1 MRSILHRLPKS
12 VATSNLQSTSHWL
25 KETKAMGVLEDL
37 ESATKAVADRVGPA
51 VVGIGTGWSMG
62 SGVVVADGV
71 VLTNAHNVSD
81 PGVSLI
87 FSDGRSVEGQ
97 VTGHDIDG
105 DVATISVDT
114 SGVTP
119 VEWAPAAVG
128 VGAAVFALANPGGRG
143 LRVTL
148 GTVSS
153 IARAFRGPRGRRVTG
168 TVEHTA
174 PMVKGSSGGPLVD
187 ASGRLV
193 GLNTNRLGEGFYA
206 ALPADEYLRRRVDA
220 LSRGESPVR
229 PHLGVGLVPGRA
241 ARHIRRAA
249 GLPDRDGVLIQEVED
264 GSPAAHAG
272 LRRGDL
278 IVEAG
283 GSPVTTIDDLYQAV
297 DGLGAGQSLG
307 LKVVRGAEELS
318 VSVTFAGG
326 GAREEGSA

>member
-1 MRSILHRLPKS
+1 
-12 VATSNLQSTSHWL
+12 
-25 KETKAMGVLEDL
+25 MGVLNEL
-37 ESATKAVADRVGPA
+37 ENATVAVADRVGPA
-51 VVGIGTGWSMG
+51 VVGIGAGWGLG
-62 SGVVVADGV
+62 SGVVVAEGV

-81 PGVSLI
+81 PGVTLI
-87 FSDGRSVEGQ
+87 FADGRTVQGQ
-97 VTGHDIDG
+97 VSGHDIDG
-105 DVATISVDT
+105 DLATIAVDT

-119 VEWAPAAVG
+119 VEWADAPAR
-128 VGAAVFALANPGGRG
+128 VGASVFALANPGGRG

-148 GTVSS
+148 GSVASVGRT
-153 IARAFRGPRGRRVTG
+153 FRGPRGRRVTG

-206 ALPADEYLRRRVDA
+206 ALPADDDLRRRVDA
-220 LSRGESPVR
+220 LSRGESPAR

-264 GSPAAHAG
+264 GSPAANAG

-278 IVEAG
+278 IVQAAG
-283 GSPVTTIDDLYQAV
+283 ATVTTIDDLYQAV
-297 DGLGAGQSLG
+297 DGLGAGEALALS
-307 LKVVRGAEELS
+307 VVRGAEELS
-318 VSVTFAGG
+318 VSVTFAAG
-326 GAREEGSA
+326 GAREEGTA

>member
-1 MRSILHRLPKS
+1 MS
-12 VATSNLQSTSHWL
+12 
-25 KETKAMGVLEDL
+25 VLEEL
-37 ESATKAVADRVGPA
+37 ENATAAVADRVGPA
-51 VVGIGTGWSMG
+51 VVGIGTGWGMG
-62 SGVVVADGV
+62 SGVVVGDGV

-81 PGVSLI
+81 PGVSLV
-87 FSDGRSVEGQ
+87 FADGRTVKGQ

-114 SGVTP
+114 AGVAP
-119 VEWAPAAVG
+119 VEWAPAPAR
-128 VGAAVFALANPGGRG
+128 VGAPVFALANPGGRG

-148 GTVSS
+148 GMVAAVGRT
-153 IARAFRGPRGRRVTG
+153 FRGPRGRRVTG

-174 PMVKGSSGGPLVD
+174 PMAKGSSGGPLVD
-187 ASGRLV
+187 ANGRLV

-206 ALPADEYLRRRVDA
+206 ALPADEELRRRVDA
-220 LSRGESPVR
+220 LGRGESPVR

-283 GSPVTTIDDLYQAV
+283 GSPVITIDDLYQAV
-297 DGLGAGQSLG
+297 DGLGLDQVLALQ
-307 LKVVRGAEELS
+307 VVRGAEELS
-318 VSVTFAGG
+318 VSVTFGAGG
-326 GAREEGSA
+326 TREEGSA

>member
-1 MRSILHRLPKS
+1 MP
-12 VATSNLQSTSHWL
+12 
-25 KETKAMGVLEDL
+25 GVLEEL
-37 ESATKAVADRVGPA
+37 ERATVDVAQRIGPA
-51 VVGIGTGWSMG
+51 VVGIGQGWGLG

-71 VLTNAHNVSD
+71 VVTNAHNVSD
-81 PGVSLI
+81 PGVTLI
-87 FSDGRSVEGQ
+87 FSDGRTVTGQ
-97 VTGHDIDG
+97 VSGHDIDA
-105 DVATISVDT
+105 DLATIAVDT
-114 SGVTP
+114 GGVTP
-119 VEWAPAAVG
+119 VEWAESPAR
-128 VGAAVFALANPGGRG
+128 VGAVVFALANPGGRG
-143 LRVTL
+143 LRVTQ
-148 GTVSS
+148 GSVAAVGRT
-153 IARAFRGPRGRRVTG
+153 FRGPRGRRVTG

-174 PMVKGSSGGPLVD
+174 PMAKGSSGGPLVD

-193 GLNTNRLGEGFYA
+193 GLNTHRLGEGFYA
-206 ALPADEYLRRRVDA
+206 ALPADDDLRRRVDA

-297 DGLGAGQSLG
+297 DSLG
-307 LKVVRGAEELS
+307 PGQTLTLGIVRGADELS
-318 VSVTFAGG
+318 VSVTFGGG
-326 GAREEGSA
+326 GAREEGTA

>member
-1 MRSILHRLPKS
+1 MS
-12 VATSNLQSTSHWL
+12 
-25 KETKAMGVLEDL
+25 VLEEL
-37 ESATKAVADRVGPA
+37 ENATVAVAERIGPA
-51 VVGIGTGWSMG
+51 VVGIGAGWGLG

-81 PGVSLI
+81 PGVTLI
-87 FSDGRSVEGQ
+87 FGDGRTVQGQ

-105 DVATISVDT
+105 DLATISADT
-114 SGVTP
+114 AGITP
-119 VEWAPAAVG
+119 VEWAPAPTR
-128 VGAAVFALANPGGRG
+128 VGASVFALANPGGRG

-148 GTVSS
+148 GTV
-153 IARAFRGPRGRRVTG
+153 AAVGRTFRGPRGRRVTG

-193 GLNTNRLGEGFYA
+193 GVNTNRLGEGFYA
-206 ALPADEYLRRRVDA
+206 ALPADDDLRRRVDA

-264 GSPAAHAG
+264 GSPAGHAG

-278 IVEAG
+278 VVEAA

-297 DGLGAGQSLG
+297 DGLGAGQALA
-307 LKVVRGAEELS
+307 LKVVRGAEERS